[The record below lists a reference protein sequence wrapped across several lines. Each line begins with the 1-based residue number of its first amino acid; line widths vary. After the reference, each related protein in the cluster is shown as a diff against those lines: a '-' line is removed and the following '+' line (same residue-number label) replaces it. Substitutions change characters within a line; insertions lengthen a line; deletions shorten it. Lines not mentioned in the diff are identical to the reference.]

1 MRIKSMK
8 KAKAISVLLVAFT
21 ALLTCKEANA
31 QRGSSYVLPRSAPS
45 NWIVNPANPIYSP
58 RGSRTNPSNNGS
70 YRSNSSS
77 SDENYSLEQKIC
89 ATRASDKINS
99 KISDSTF
106 GIYDSEPGTSISNAA
121 AAIELKNEIDSCFG
135 IR

>member
-8 KAKAISVLLVAFT
+8 KVKAISVLLIAFT

-31 QRGSSYVLPRSAPS
+31 QRGSSYVLPPSAPS

-77 SDENYSLEQKIC
+77 SIESLRSQQIECARRVKNRYGYSLSTPMSYI
-89 ATRASDKINS
+89 RNDS
-99 KISDSTF
+99 K
-106 GIYDSEPGTSISNAA
+106 YSEIVF
-121 AAIELKNEIDSCFG
+121 ELQNECVTPFLFK
-135 IR
+135 